1 MGMNNLVV
9 DGSNLLWRVAWIAET
24 RHQLVNTKGVWTGPI
39 YMFLKSVKSLQE
51 KFKPNNTWVTW
62 DKKLK
67 YPSTN
72 FRKELAP
79 ETYKQN
85 RDDDKSKLI
94 HEQHDELSKW
104 LTVLGVKQIYP
115 GVLEADDI
123 ISWLVREKLTTTV
136 IVSVDKDLLQ
146 LVDDNIHYY
155 NPIKKKLITPQNF
168 VEEVGVEINEYN
180 NYKALLGD
188 KSDNVEGIQGYGVQK
203 SSKLCKEGYE
213 GIVAKLSEEDKK
225 KFDKNLILTSLYGSY
240 LKEEGEVNL
249 YQEQYE
255 KEQFIKADMKKF
267 EEMCQ
272 EAEFYSII
280 KEIDK
285 WKDCFSRG
293 QSLVDLISQLP

>member
-1 MGMNNLVV
+1 MNNIVV
-9 DGSNLLWRVAWIAET
+9 DGSNLLWRTYWIAET
-24 RHQLVNTKGVWTGPI
+24 RHQLVNSKGIWTGPI
-39 YMFLKSVKSLQE
+39 FMFLKSIKALQE

-146 LVDDNIHYY
+146 LVDDNIYYY

-168 VEEVGVEINEYN
+168 IEEVGVEINEYN

-188 KSDNVEGIQGYGVQK
+188 KSDNVDGIQGYGVQR
-203 SSKLCKEGYE
+203 SAKLCKEGYE
-213 GIVAKLSEEDKK
+213 GIVTKLSEEDKQ
-225 KFDKNLILTSLYGSY
+225 KFDKNLLLTNLYGSY
-240 LKEEGEVNL
+240 LKEEGEGEL

-272 EAEFYSII
+272 EAEFYSFV
-280 KEIDK
+280 KEMDK
-285 WKDCFSRG
+285 WKESFSRG

>member
-1 MGMNNLVV
+1 MNNLVV
-9 DGSNLLWRVAWIAET
+9 DGSNMLWRAYWVAET
-24 RHQLVNTKGVWTGPI
+24 RQKLVNSKGIWTGPI
-39 YMFLKSVKSLQE
+39 YLFLKSLKSLQE
-51 KFKPNNTWVTW
+51 KFKPNSVWCTW
-62 DKKLK
+62 DKKLH

-85 RDDDKSKLI
+85 RDDDKSRLI

-123 ISWLVREKLTTTV
+123 ISWLVREKLTTSV

-146 LVDDNIHYY
+146 LVDDNVHYY

-168 VEEVGVEINEYN
+168 LEEVGVEINEYN

-188 KSDNVEGIQGYGVQK
+188 KSDNVDGIQGYGVQR
-203 SSKLCKEGYE
+203 SAKLCKEGYE

-225 KFDKNLILTSLYGSY
+225 KFDKNLILTNLYGSY
-240 LKEEGEVNL
+240 LKEEGEAEL

-255 KEQFIKADMKKF
+255 REQFIKADMKRF

-272 EAEFYSII
+272 EAEFYSFV
-280 KEIDK
+280 KELDK
-285 WKDCFSRG
+285 WKEVFSRNR
-293 QSLVDLISQLP
+293 SLVDLISQLT

>member
-1 MGMNNLVV
+1 MNNLVI

-24 RHQLVNTKGVWTGPI
+24 RQKLVNSKGIWTGPI
-39 YMFLKSVKSLQE
+39 YLFLKSLKGLQE
-51 KFKPNNTWVTW
+51 KFKPNNTWIAW
-62 DKKLK
+62 DKKLVK
-67 YPSTN
+67 GTN

-85 RDDDKSKLI
+85 RDDNKSKLI
-94 HEQHDELSKW
+94 HEQHDELAKW

-123 ISWLVREKLTTTV
+123 ISWLVREKFTTSI

-180 NYKALLGD
+180 YYKSLLGD

-203 SSKLCKEGYE
+203 SAKLCKEGYE
-213 GIVAKLSEEDKK
+213 GITAKLSEEDKK
-225 KFDKNLILTSLYGSY
+225 KFDKNLLLTNLYSSY
-240 LKEEGEVNL
+240 LKEEGEVEL
-249 YQEQYE
+249 YEKQYE
-255 KEQFIKADMKKF
+255 DQQLIKADMKKF
-267 EEMCQ
+267 EQMCQ
-272 EAEFYSII
+272 EAEFYSFV
-280 KEIDK
+280 KEMDK
-285 WKDCFSRG
+285 WKDTFSRG
-293 QSLVDLISQLP
+293 QSLIDLIAQL

>member
-1 MGMNNLVV
+1 MNNLVI
-9 DGSNLLWRVAWIAET
+9 DGSNLLWRTYWIAET
-24 RHQLVNTKGVWTGPI
+24 RQQLVNSKGIWTGPI

-51 KFKPNNTWVTW
+51 KFKPNSTWITW

-104 LTVLGVKQIYP
+104 LTVLGIKQIYP

-123 ISWLVREKLTTTV
+123 ISWLTREKLTTSI

-146 LVDDNIHYY
+146 LVDDNVHYY

-180 NYKALLGD
+180 HYKALLGD
-188 KSDNVEGIQGYGVQK
+188 KSDNVDGIQGYGVQK
-203 SSKLCKEGYE
+203 SSKLCKEGYD
-213 GIVAKLSEEDKK
+213 GIIAKLSEDDKK
-225 KFDKNLILTSLYGSY
+225 KFDKNLVLTNLYGSY
-240 LKEEGEVNL
+240 LKEGGEVEL
-249 YQEQYE
+249 YQDQYE
-255 KEQFIKADMKKF
+255 KQEFVKADMKKF
-267 EEMCQ
+267 EDMCQ
-272 EAEFYSII
+272 EAEFYSIV
-280 KEIDK
+280 KELDK
-285 WKDCFSRG
+285 WKEVFSRNR
-293 QSLVDLISQLP
+293 SLVDLISQLA

>member
-1 MGMNNLVV
+1 MNNIVI
-9 DGSNLLWRVAWIAET
+9 DGSNLLWRTHWIAET
-24 RHQLVNTKGVWTGPI
+24 RQKLVNSKGIWTGPI
-39 YMFLKSVKSLQE
+39 YMFLKSVKGLQE
-51 KFKPNNTWVTW
+51 KFKPNSTYVTW

-85 RDDDKSKLI
+85 RDDDKSKQI

-123 ISWLVREKLTTTV
+123 ISWLVREKLTTSV
-136 IVSVDKDLLQ
+136 IISVDKDLLQ
-146 LVDDNIHYY
+146 LIDDNIHYY
-155 NPIKKKLITPQNF
+155 NPIKKKLITPLNF

-203 SSKLCKEGYE
+203 SAKLCKEGYE
-213 GIVAKLSEEDKK
+213 GIVQKLSEEDKQ
-225 KFDKNLILTSLYGSY
+225 KFDKNLTLTNLYGSY
-240 LKEEGEVNL
+240 LKEEGEAEL
-249 YQEQYE
+249 YQEQHE

-272 EAEFYSII
+272 EAEFYSFI
-280 KEIDK
+280 KEMDK
-285 WKDCFSRG
+285 WKDSFSRG
-293 QSLVDLISQLP
+293 QSLVDLISQLS

>member
-1 MGMNNLVV
+1 MNNIVI
-9 DGSNLLWRVAWIAET
+9 DGSNLLWRTYWIAET
-24 RHQLVNTKGVWTGPI
+24 RHQLVNTKGIWTGPI
-39 YMFLKSVKSLQE
+39 YMFLKSVKSLQD
-51 KFKPNNTWVTW
+51 KFKPNTTWVTW

-104 LTVLGVKQIYP
+104 LTVLGIKQIYP

-123 ISWLVREKLTTTV
+123 ISWLVREKLTTSI

-180 NYKALLGD
+180 HYKALLGD

-213 GIVAKLSEEDKK
+213 GIVSKLSEDDKN
-225 KFDKNLILTSLYGSY
+225 KFDKNLILTNLYSSY
-240 LKEEGEVNL
+240 DKEYGEVEL

-255 KEQFIKADMKKF
+255 QQQLIKADMKKF
-267 EEMCQ
+267 EEMCL
-272 EAEFYSII
+272 EAEFYSFI
-280 KEIDK
+280 KELDK
-285 WKDCFSRG
+285 WKDAFSRS
-293 QSLVDLISQLP
+293 QSLIDLIGQLS

>member
-1 MGMNNLVV
+1 MNNLVV
-9 DGSNLLWRVAWIAET
+9 DGSNLLWRVTWIAET
-24 RHQLVNTKGVWTGPI
+24 RQKLVNTKGVWTGPI
-39 YMFLKSVKSLQE
+39 FMFLKSVKALQE

-123 ISWLVREKLTTTV
+123 ISWLVREKLTTSV

-188 KSDNVEGIQGYGVQK
+188 KSDNVDGIQGYGVQR
-203 SSKLCKEGYE
+203 SAKLCKEGYE
-213 GIVAKLSEEDKK
+213 GIVAKLSEEDKQ
-225 KFDKNLILTSLYGSY
+225 KFDKNLILTNLYGSY
-240 LKEEGEVNL
+240 LKEEGEVDL

-272 EAEFYSII
+272 EAEFYSFV
-280 KEIDK
+280 KEMDK
-285 WKDCFSRG
+285 WKDSFSRG
-293 QSLVDLISQLP
+293 QSLVDLISQLS

>member
-1 MGMNNLVV
+1 MNNLVV
-9 DGSNLLWRVAWIAET
+9 DGSNLLWRTYWIAET
-24 RHQLVNTKGVWTGPI
+24 RHQLVNSKGVWTGPI
-39 YMFLKSVKSLQE
+39 YIFLKSVKSLQE
-51 KFKPNNTWVTW
+51 KFKPNSTWVTW
-62 DKKLK
+62 DKKIH

-123 ISWLVREKLTTTV
+123 ISWLVREKLTTSV
-136 IVSVDKDLLQ
+136 IISVDKDLLQ

-180 NYKALLGD
+180 HYKALLGD
-188 KSDNVEGIQGYGVQK
+188 KSDNVDGIQGYGVQR
-203 SSKLCKEGYE
+203 SAKLCKEGYE
-213 GIVAKLSEEDKK
+213 GIVTKLSEEDKQ
-225 KFDKNLILTSLYGSY
+225 KFDKNLILTNLYSSY
-240 LKEEGEVNL
+240 LKEEGEVDL

-272 EAEFYSII
+272 EAEFYSFI
-280 KEIDK
+280 KEMDK
-285 WKDCFSRG
+285 WKESFSRG
-293 QSLVDLISQLP
+293 QSLVDLISQLS

>member
-1 MGMNNLVV
+1 MNNIVI
-9 DGSNLLWRVAWIAET
+9 DGSNLLWRTYWIAET
-24 RHQLVNTKGVWTGPI
+24 RQKLVNSKGIWTGPI
-39 YMFLKSVKSLQE
+39 YMFLKSVKGLQE

-79 ETYKQN
+79 GTYKQN

-123 ISWLVREKLTTTV
+123 ISWLVREKLTTSV

-168 VEEVGVEINEYN
+168 VEEVGVEIFEYN

-188 KSDNVEGIQGYGVQK
+188 KSDNVEGISGYGVQK
-203 SSKLCKEGYE
+203 SSKLCKEGYD
-213 GIVAKLSEEDKK
+213 GIIAKLSEEDKQ
-225 KFDKNLILTSLYGSY
+225 KFDKNLILTNLYSSY
-240 LKEEGEVNL
+240 LKEKGEVEL
-249 YQEQYE
+249 YQKQYE
-255 KEQFIKADMKKF
+255 KQQFIKADMKRF

-272 EAEFYSII
+272 EVEFYSFV
-280 KEIDK
+280 KEIEK

-293 QSLVDLISQLP
+293 QSLIDLISQLS

>member
-1 MGMNNLVV
+1 MNNLVI
-9 DGSNLLWRVAWIAET
+9 DGSNLLWRTYWIAET
-24 RHQLVNTKGVWTGPI
+24 RQKLVNSKGTWTGPI
-39 YMFLKSVKSLQE
+39 YMFLKSMKSLQE
-51 KFKPNNTWVTW
+51 KFKPNSTWVTW
-62 DKKLK
+62 DKKLI

-85 RDDDKSKLI
+85 RDDDKSRLI

-104 LTVLGVKQIYP
+104 LTILGIKQIYP

-123 ISWLVREKLTTTV
+123 ISWLVREKLTTSV

-203 SSKLCKEGYE
+203 SAKLCKEGYD
-213 GIVAKLSEEDKK
+213 GIMAKLSEEDKK
-225 KFDKNLILTSLYGSY
+225 KFDKNLLLTNLYSSY
-240 LKEEGEVNL
+240 LKEEGEVEL
-249 YQEQYE
+249 YNKQYE
-255 KEQFIKADMKKF
+255 EQMFVKSDMKKF

-272 EAEFYSII
+272 EAEFYSIV
-280 KEIDK
+280 KELDK
-285 WKDCFSRG
+285 WKDCFSRQ
-293 QSLVDLISQLP
+293 QSLVNLISQLS

>member
-1 MGMNNLVV
+1 MNNIVI
-9 DGSNLLWRVAWIAET
+9 DGSNLLWRTYWIAET
-24 RHQLVNTKGVWTGPI
+24 RHQLVNSKGIWTGPI
-39 YMFLKSVKSLQE
+39 FMFLKSVKGLQE

-123 ISWLVREKLTTTV
+123 ISWLVREKLTTSV
-136 IVSVDKDLLQ
+136 IISVDKDLLQ

-180 NYKALLGD
+180 HYKALLGD
-188 KSDNVEGIQGYGVQK
+188 KSDNVDGIQGYGVQR
-203 SSKLCKEGYE
+203 SAKLCKEGYE
-213 GIVAKLSEEDKK
+213 GIVSKLDEDNKK
-225 KFDKNLILTSLYGSY
+225 KFDKNLILTNLSGSY
-240 LKEEGEVNL
+240 YKEEGEVEL
-249 YQEQYE
+249 YQKQYE
-255 KEQFIKADMKKF
+255 DQQFIKADMKKF

-272 EAEFYSII
+272 ETEFYSFV
-280 KEIDK
+280 KEMDK
-285 WKDCFSRG
+285 WKESFSRG
-293 QSLVDLISQLP
+293 QSLVDLISQLS

>member
-1 MGMNNLVV
+1 MNNLVI
-9 DGSNLLWRVAWIAET
+9 DGSNLLWRTYWIAET
-24 RHQLVNTKGVWTGPI
+24 RQKLINSKGVWTGPI

-51 KFKPNNTWVTW
+51 KFKPNSTWVTW

-104 LTVLGVKQIYP
+104 LTVLGIKQIYP

-123 ISWLVREKLTTTV
+123 ISWLVKEKLTTS
-136 IVSVDKDLLQ
+136 IIISVDKDLLQ
-146 LVDDNIHYY
+146 LVDDNTHYY

-180 NYKALLGD
+180 HYKALLGD
-188 KSDNVEGIQGYGVQK
+188 KSDNVDGITGYGVQK
-203 SSKLCKEGYE
+203 SSKLCKEGYN
-213 GIVAKLSEEDKK
+213 GIVGKLSDEDKK
-225 KFDKNLILTSLYGSY
+225 KFDKNLVLTNLYGSY
-240 LKEEGEVNL
+240 LKEEGEIEL
-249 YQEQYE
+249 YQDQYE
-255 KEQFIKADMKKF
+255 KQQFIKSDMKKF

-272 EAEFYSII
+272 ESEFYSIV
-280 KEIDK
+280 KEMDK
-285 WKDCFSRG
+285 WKDNFSRG
-293 QSLVDLISQLP
+293 QSLIGLIAQLP

>member
-1 MGMNNLVV
+1 MNNIVI
-9 DGSNLLWRVAWIAET
+9 DGSNLLWRTYWIAET
-24 RHQLVNTKGVWTGPI
+24 RQKLVNSKGIWTGPI
-39 YMFLKSVKSLQE
+39 YMFLKSVKGLQE
-51 KFKPNNTWVTW
+51 KFKPNNTWITW

-85 RDDDKSKLI
+85 RDDDKSRLI

-104 LTVLGVKQIYP
+104 LEVLGIKQIYP

-123 ISWLVREKLTTTV
+123 ISWLVREKLTNSV
-136 IVSVDKDLLQ
+136 IISVDKDLLQ
-146 LVDDNIHYY
+146 LIDDSTHYY

-203 SSKLCKEGYE
+203 SAKLCKEGYK
-213 GIVAKLSEEDKK
+213 GIVAKLSEEDKQK
-225 KFDKNLILTSLYGSY
+225 LDKNLLLTNLYGSY
-240 LKEEGEVNL
+240 LKEEGEAEL
-249 YQEQYE
+249 YQAQYE
-255 KEQFIKADMKKF
+255 KQQLIKTNMKKF

-272 EAEFYSII
+272 EIEFYSFI
-280 KEIDK
+280 KEMDK
-285 WKDCFSRG
+285 WKDSFSRG
-293 QSLVDLISQLP
+293 QSLVDLISQLS